1 MLDIKKIRKNTDK
14 ILQSLAKK
22 DKDIS
27 LDNILKLDDSLKTLT
42 TKLNELQADQNSKS
56 KEVGILKSKGES
68 AEDIF
73 ADLKTL
79 SDKIKELEKEQREL
93 SSSLKDALL
102 EIPNLPHASCPQ
114 GSSEKDNVVVVE
126 KKTNK
131 ELNFNV
137 KNHIEIGKQLD
148 ILDFEVAAKMS
159 GSGFPLYKGKG
170 ALLERAL
177 INFMIDY
184 HLKNFNYTEFFTPFL
199 VKPDLA
205 LTTGQLPKF

>member
-1 MLDIKKIRKNTDK
+1 MLDIKKIRNNSDK

-22 DKDIS
+22 DKNIS

-73 ADLKTL
+73 ADLKIL

-102 EIPNLPHASCPQ
+102 EI
-114 GSSEKDNVVVVE
+114 
-126 KKTNK
+126 
-131 ELNFNV
+131 
-137 KNHIEIGKQLD
+137 I
-148 ILDFEVAAKMS
+148 
-159 GSGFPLYKGKG
+159 
-170 ALLERAL
+170 
-177 INFMIDY
+177 
-184 HLKNFNYTEFFTPFL
+184 
-199 VKPDLA
+199 
-205 LTTGQLPKF
+205 